1 MFLDYLLIR
10 QVNHIPHRQEMDEV
24 LESLKNRIINSKP
37 EECLNPFAVVIN
49 YISEYD
55 V

>member
-1 MFLDYLLIR
+1 MTNQY
-10 QVNHIPHRQEMDEV
+10 PHRQEMDEV

-55 V
+55 GGPSESSIS